1 MVSFDII
8 KNGVSER
15 TIKQYNQIDY
25 DEIKKICTAK
35 YQDQILS
42 SIFRTDRKD
51 MVIDKKKPLMN
62 ILKNRQ
68 KVMDVVNY

>member
-51 MVIDKKKPLMN
+51 MVIDKKN
-62 ILKNRQ
+62 H
-68 KVMDVVNY
+68 